1 MATWTCSIRAESMD
15 DARASLG
22 PLAEQ
27 TWEVQADDA
36 AEAVTKVAAEIE
48 QHRRMTTLP
57 PDLLEDWLDVRETG

>member
-1 MATWTCSIRAESMD
+1 MGTWTCSIRAESMD

-27 TWEVQADDA
+27 TWEVQAEDA
-36 AEAVTKVAAEIE
+36 PGAVNKVLAEIE

-57 PDLLEDWLDVRETG
+57 PDLLEDWLEVRENG